1 MSAQQA
7 EEELSRAIIKLMLE
21 EPFYA
26 HFLGQ
31 VSRIIT
37 DEVPTAAV
45 GIRNDTLCLFV
56 NPDFFLNSL
65 KSIEERIAILKHEV
79 LHLVFYHLYRFIG
92 EKTANNALINNLA
105 ADLVVNQY
113 VDPWPLPEGVVLLD
127 TFPQL
132 QLEPWETVEYYYEK
146 LIEAK
151 DAADDKIEDLK
162 KQRGD
167 NEEEGDGGGQEEDSN
182 SQGQLKQAIEEW
194 QRTKDILDGQEDTG
208 VWTDDHSKWS
218 DNPLDE
224 ITRQQ
229 IDNMVTKSKERMRP
243 EDWNGAP
250 GWLKDHIDEI
260 EARRKPKVDW
270 RRTLRIFANNAS
282 RTKIKGT
289 MKKFSKRFGAPNP
302 GIRIKKFQKIVAI
315 VDTSGSMVSHEM
327 VSALFAE
334 IHAIWKAG
342 AQVHIVECDTIVH
355 RTYDYQGVTPQFVEG
370 GGGNDCDPAFK
381 YLWEYRKKGLIDG
394 CLFLTDGWFDKPTV
408 KPPCKLL
415 WVLTPDDSTEEY
427 LDFGPF
433 VRLD

>member
-151 DAADDKIEDLK
+151 EAADDD
-162 KQRGD
+162 D
-167 NEEEGDGGGQEEDSN
+167 EGVIRSPQHIAEN
-182 SQGQLKQAIEEW
+182 TLN
-194 QRTKDILDGQEDTG
+194 DILEC
-208 VWTDDHSKWS
+208 
-218 DNPLDE
+218 
-224 ITRQQ
+224 
-229 IDNMVTKSKERMRP
+229 
-243 EDWNGAP
+243 
-250 GWLKDHIDEI
+250 I
-260 EARRKPKVDW
+260 E
-270 RRTLRIFANNAS
+270 RTLVFLS
-282 RTKIKGT
+282 
-289 MKKFSKRFGAPNP
+289 
-302 GIRIKKFQKIVAI
+302 
-315 VDTSGSMVSHEM
+315 SHWYNRYSY
-327 VSALFAE
+327 V
-334 IHAIWKAG
+334 
-342 AQVHIVECDTIVH
+342 V
-355 RTYDYQGVTPQFVEG
+355 
-370 GGGNDCDPAFK
+370 
-381 YLWEYRKKGLIDG
+381 
-394 CLFLTDGWFDKPTV
+394 
-408 KPPCKLL
+408 
-415 WVLTPDDSTEEY
+415 
-427 LDFGPF
+427 
-433 VRLD
+433 